1 MLNNESKESMV
12 FLLIIALSVLVFS
25 FVLFGTTGIRVV
37 LGIILV
43 SLPFYLILNNFQI
56 EQSEKFVFS
65 VLLGLT
71 LFPSLVY
78 IFGLVVSFRIGIA
91 AAFVLFLVLA
101 IFLWRKKRS

>member
-1 MLNNESKESMV
+1 MV

-37 LGIILV
+37 LGIIFV

-78 IFGLVVSFRIGIA
+78 IFGLVVSFKIGIV
-91 AAFVLFLVLA
+91 AAFVLFLLLA

>member
-1 MLNNESKESMV
+1 MI
-12 FLLIIALSVLVFS
+12 FLLVIALSVLAFS

-37 LGIILV
+37 LGIIFV

-71 LFPSLVY
+71 LFPSLAY
-78 IFGLVVSFRIGIA
+78 LLGLVTSFRIAIIITFSVFIIM
-91 AAFVLFLVLA
+91 AFLM
-101 IFLWRKKRS
+101 KKYKSKKQS

>member
-1 MLNNESKESMV
+1 LPSNESKESMV

-78 IFGLVVSFRIGIA
+78 IFGLVVSFKIGIV
-91 AAFVLFLVLA
+91 AAFVLFLLLA

>member
-1 MLNNESKESMV
+1 MV

>member
-12 FLLIIALSVLVFS
+12 FLLIIALSILIFS
-25 FVLFGTTGIRVV
+25 FVLFGATGIRVV

-43 SLPFYLILNNFQI
+43 SSPFYLILNNFQI

-65 VLLGLT
+65 VLLGLA

-78 IFGLVVSFRIGIA
+78 IFGLVVSFRIGIV
-91 AAFVLFLVLA
+91 AAFMLFLALA

>member
-71 LFPSLVY
+71 LFPSLVIY
-78 IFGLVVSFRIGIA
+78 LG
-91 AAFVLFLVLA
+91 
-101 IFLWRKKRS
+101 

>member
-1 MLNNESKESMV
+1 MI
-12 FLLIIALSVLVFS
+12 FLLVIALSVLVFS
-25 FVLFGTTGIRVV
+25 FVLFGNTGIRVV
-37 LGIILV
+37 LGIIFV